1 MRIQRGGMA
10 ITRRRASAAERA
22 AMGRSAPIPLP
33 IHPRSI
39 RNPMPSPT
47 AWLERHSALGV
58 PLFRLFLGATLVYG
72 TQDNVF
78 SRERM
83 LEFSEF
89 LATNGF
95 PAPLFNA
102 HLSAW
107 AQFICG
113 VLIAVGAAT
122 RPAAAVMVINFAVAL
137 WMVHRNLPFNA
148 NIAPLAMFFG
158 SLLLVFHGA
167 GAYSVDAAMQR
178 RAGSTLHPRLSVE

>member
-1 MRIQRGGMA
+1 
-10 ITRRRASAAERA
+10 
-22 AMGRSAPIPLP
+22 
-33 IHPRSI
+33 
-39 RNPMPSPT
+39 MPSPT

-83 LEFSEF
+83 LEFSGF
-89 LATNGF
+89 LTQNGF
-95 PAPLFNA
+95 PAPLFSA

-113 VLIAVGAAT
+113 VLIAAGAAT
-122 RPAAAVMVINFAVAL
+122 RPAAAVTVVNFAVAL
-137 WMVHRNLPFNA
+137 WMVHRNLPFSA

-158 SLLLVFHGA
+158 SLMLMFHGA
-167 GAYSVDAAMQR
+167 GAYAVDAARQR
-178 RAGSTLHPRLSVE
+178 RAGVRRWHPGPARRGRADHGPGHTLDQRWHGRGDGPGLAWSTGSPLT